1 MTNKLQVLWNFERE
15 QCAVLTLMTA
25 YLCSCNTAH
34 VGRIIF
40 SPRFAVT
47 TMATGPKMK
56 YCVLLNAVDPPEI
69 KTTHQKEQT
78 LIKCYWRTAFAWIT
92 NFMN

>member
-1 MTNKLQVLWNFERE
+1 MCGINFNERVFVSMVIE
-15 QCAVLTLMTA
+15 L
-25 YLCSCNTAH
+25 N

-47 TMATGPKMK
+47 TMATGPKMN
-56 YCVLLNAVDPPEI
+56 YCVLLSALNPPEI
-69 KTTHQKEQT
+69 KTTQQKHQTQ
-78 LIKCYWRTAFAWIT
+78 IKYYWRTAFAWIT